1 MITLKNKLLKL
12 IMTGL
17 LVLTTVAFISCGGTP
32 ADDDNSGENEEEN
45 NIEKESGEILTA
57 EESTNKLKA
66 LGDYDI
72 VAEAVIING
81 ETISMELAKKGNI
94 YWFSS
99 AGVSMAYQLAD
110 DTFYS
115 YVEMENES
123 GKMEWM
129 QIGSEKSDKLAET
142 LKAMD
147 KSFKNSLFCAEGL
160 ADGCTK
166 SGSETIAGRKC
177 TKYTWADSASYGD
190 TTVSAQKT
198 VYIDDETGICMK
210 LVASESSNGESSTG
224 SFEVKKFLTGN
235 KVIAPNL
242 PAPTN

>member
-17 LVLTTVAFISCGGTP
+17 LVLTTVAFISCGETP
-32 ADDDNSGENEEEN
+32 ADDDNSGENTEETNTEN
-45 NIEKESGEILTA
+45 DSGEIITA

-72 VAEAVIING
+72 VAEVVIIDG

-99 AGVSMAYQLAD
+99 YGVSTAYQLSD

-115 YVEMENES
+115 YMGTEDDS
-123 GKMEWM
+123 GTMTWM
-129 QIGSEKSDKLAET
+129 QMGSEKSDKLADT
-142 LKAMD
+142 LKEMD
-147 KSFKNSLFCAEGL
+147 EKFENSLFCAEGL

-190 TTVSAQKT
+190 TTVSAEKY

-210 LVASESSNGESSTG
+210 MVASESSNGESSTG
-224 SFEVKKFLTGN
+224 SFEVKKFLTGSA
-235 KVIAPNL
+235 VIAPNL
-242 PAPTN
+242 SN